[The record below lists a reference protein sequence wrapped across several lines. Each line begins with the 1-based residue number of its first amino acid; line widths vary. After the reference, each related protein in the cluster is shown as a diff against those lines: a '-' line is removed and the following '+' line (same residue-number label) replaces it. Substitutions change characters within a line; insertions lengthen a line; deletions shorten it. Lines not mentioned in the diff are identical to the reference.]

1 MRDHEGVAIDAGE
14 LSVRLAAIRA
24 SMERIDIGDLEAAL
38 FAQERAGDI
47 AKHAAC
53 GPEKLFSA
61 LLRNIQA
68 QSQPIEQGVFSC
80 DKRPFQAHSTLDLCV
95 MHPIEPLSTGKLTES

>member
-1 MRDHEGVAIDAGE
+1 MR
-14 LSVRLAAIRA
+14 LTTIRT
-24 SMERIDIGDLEAAL
+24 SMERIDIGDLKAAL
-38 FAQERAGDI
+38 FAQKRAGDI
-47 AKHAAC
+47 AKHASR

-68 QSQPIEQGVFSC
+68 RSQPIERRVLSR
-80 DKRPFQAHSTLDLCV
+80 DERPFQAHSTLDLCV